1 MNKKT
6 VTLRCACGAE
16 AVVFSKYTFKD
27 ETDFD
32 ISVEDSYLG
41 GNYKGLFGRLRR
53 AWSAFIDKPVSYS
66 GVYCEDKDKMRAF
79 LTESLA
85 LLDEEEEVND
95 KV

>member
-1 MNKKT
+1 MNQKT

-32 ISVEDSYLG
+32 ISIEDSHLG
-41 GNYKGLFGRLRR
+41 GNYKGLFGRLKR
-53 AWSAFIDKPVSYS
+53 AWGAFIDKPVSYS

-85 LLDEEEEVND
+85 LLDAEEEED
-95 KV
+95 EI